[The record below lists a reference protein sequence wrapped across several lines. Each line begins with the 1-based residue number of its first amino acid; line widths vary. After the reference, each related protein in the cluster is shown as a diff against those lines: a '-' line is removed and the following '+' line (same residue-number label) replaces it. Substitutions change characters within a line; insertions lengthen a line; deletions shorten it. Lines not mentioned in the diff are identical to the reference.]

1 MKSTDLRERF
11 SKFFFEHGHE
21 IMKSSGLIPFNDS
34 TLLFTNA
41 GMVQFKDVFL
51 GNEKKDFIRASSCQ
65 KCLRAGGKHND
76 LENVGRTRRHHT
88 FFEML
93 GNFSFG
99 DYFKPEAIEF
109 AWKFLTEELKI
120 PAEKLYITVH
130 KDDNEAEEIWKNKL
144 KVEPSRIYKLDDKDN
159 FWSMGDTGPCGPCSE
174 ILYDLGE
181 ATASCQDPK
190 KCSVECDCG
199 RYLEIWNLVFMQFEK
214 SESGELSELPSPSI
228 DTGMGLERL
237 ASVLQ
242 KVESNYDTDLFKYL
256 IDSVTKS
263 LSIEYGQDEN
273 QDISIRVL
281 ADHSRAVT
289 FLIADGVTPSSEGRG
304 YVLRRI
310 LRRAVRHY
318 KKLGINN
325 PFLFNLST
333 LVIKEMKDFYP
344 ELKNEEDNI
353 ISIIKNEEEKFLL
366 TIDRGLEQL
375 QEAMDKSKEIKIL
388 SGKDVFKL
396 YDTYG
401 FPVDLIEDIIR
412 DSDYELDLKG
422 YEEEMIKQ
430 KKSSKKASKFKS
442 TNLQNI
448 NFKDIIKNNSG
459 TVFHGYNKVSLD
471 SKVIAILQDNE
482 IVSNSEK
489 GQKVDLIFEETPFYA
504 ESGGQIGDV
513 GVGKNESCMIDI
525 IDTQKSKEGF
535 YIHSAIIK
543 DGALKTGDFL
553 TISINEIDRYS
564 TSTHHTATHILNSCL
579 RDILGT
585 HVRQAGSLV
594 EPHRLR
600 FDFSHFSNI
609 DQKTLNQIEKLCNE
623 RIRSNSTVEIREN
636 VEYKKAI
643 KEGATAFFEEKYG
656 DVVRV
661 VKIGDFSME
670 LCGGIHV
677 NNTGELGFLSISSE
691 GAVSSGIR
699 RIEAHTADA
708 AFTYIENLKKN
719 LIDSST
725 LLNSSI
731 EDIPASIVRMQKE
744 NNELRVNLN
753 QIDKKNLNQLAE
765 DVFENSEIFNN
776 VRIVSFLGENM
787 TANQIKLLWDN
798 LKTKEDKIVGL
809 FASNN
814 QKKSLVVCAS
824 SENVKSFNCKQA
836 IKDISAQF
844 KGKGGGNKNLAQAG
858 CDTIREL
865 NSSLNIIKN
874 LL

>member
-1 MKSTDLRERF
+1 MKSSDLRERF
-11 SKFFFEHGHE
+11 SIFFFEHGHE
-21 IMKSSGLIPFNDS
+21 IMKSSGLIPFNDP

-190 KCSVECDCG
+190 RCSVECECG

-448 NFKDIIKNNSG
+448 NFKDIIK
-459 TVFHGYNKVSLD
+459 
-471 SKVIAILQDNE
+471 
-482 IVSNSEK
+482 
-489 GQKVDLIFEETPFYA
+489 
-504 ESGGQIGDV
+504 
-513 GVGKNESCMIDI
+513 I
-525 IDTQKSKEGF
+525 I
-535 YIHSAIIK
+535 
-543 DGALKTGDFL
+543 
-553 TISINEIDRYS
+553 
-564 TSTHHTATHILNSCL
+564 
-579 RDILGT
+579 
-585 HVRQAGSLV
+585 
-594 EPHRLR
+594 
-600 FDFSHFSNI
+600 
-609 DQKTLNQIEKLCNE
+609 
-623 RIRSNSTVEIREN
+623 
-636 VEYKKAI
+636 YKC
-643 KEGATAFFEEKYG
+643 
-656 DVVRV
+656 
-661 VKIGDFSME
+661 
-670 LCGGIHV
+670 CG
-677 NNTGELGFLSISSE
+677 N
-691 GAVSSGIR
+691 
-699 RIEAHTADA
+699 
-708 AFTYIENLKKN
+708 
-719 LIDSST
+719 
-725 LLNSSI
+725 
-731 EDIPASIVRMQKE
+731 
-744 NNELRVNLN
+744 
-753 QIDKKNLNQLAE
+753 
-765 DVFENSEIFNN
+765 
-776 VRIVSFLGENM
+776 
-787 TANQIKLLWDN
+787 
-798 LKTKEDKIVGL
+798 
-809 FASNN
+809 
-814 QKKSLVVCAS
+814 
-824 SENVKSFNCKQA
+824 
-836 IKDISAQF
+836 
-844 KGKGGGNKNLAQAG
+844 
-858 CDTIREL
+858 
-865 NSSLNIIKN
+865 
-874 LL
+874 